1 MAEVIT
7 AMEARQKF
15 GEMLNRVFLL
25 KEEIIIKRA
34 GKCIAKLAPLEGKDY
49 SARGK
54 LDFRKSAGLG
64 KDLWQKMDSSKYI
77 ESERSEWESI

>member
-7 AMEARQKF
+7 AMAARQKF

-25 KEEIIIKRA
+25 KEEIIKRA
-34 GKCIAKLAPLEGKDY
+34 GKCIAKLAPLEGKDC

-64 KDLWQKMDSSKYI
+64 KDLWQKMDSSGYI